1 MSTRAQDLVRHGA
14 AQAAGAFAAL
24 LGRTLRAAEP
34 RPWSG
39 SSGSGPLAAVV
50 CDVRGE
56 VEGVIALVLTLELR
70 DQAVAS
76 LCPGV
81 DPTDERAASALR
93 EVGNIVASHAVSAIA
108 DRLGVRITLSV
119 PTLLSDAA
127 GATVAGI
134 LAAHEGEASFIA
146 ESELEGSEGAT
157 GARLIF
163 AGRATSERF

>member
-1 MSTRAQDLVRHGA
+1 MSTRARDLVRHGA
-14 AQAAGAFAAL
+14 DQAAGAFAAL
-24 LGRTLRAAEP
+24 LGQTLRASEP

-39 SSGSGPLAAVV
+39 SSGSEPLTAVV

-56 VEGVIALVLTLELR
+56 VEGVIALVLTHGVR
-70 DQAVAS
+70 DQAVAA

-81 DPTDERAASALR
+81 DPADDRAASALR

-119 PTLLSDAA
+119 PTLLTEGA
-127 GATVAGI
+127 GATVARI
-134 LAAHEGEASFIA
+134 LAAHEGEASFVA

-157 GARLIF
+157 GARLLF
-163 AGRATSERF
+163 VGRATSERF